1 MSMETNRRAVLRTP
15 ADAAGAASLPP
26 LSAACGGS
34 ASGAGKD
41 GTSSK
46 KGLAAALPAH
56 VPSTVGK
63 PDIASVGLPNRAVA
77 EAGHLTFPA
86 HPKGKNPS

>member
-1 MSMETNRRAVLRTP
+1 MNRRAVLRT
-15 ADAAGAASLPP
+15 AAGVAGAASVSP

-34 ASGAGKD
+34 ASGAGKG

-46 KGLAAALPAH
+46 KGLAAALPAY

-63 PDIASVGLPNRAVA
+63 PDIASVRLPNGAVT
-77 EAGHLTFPA
+77 EPSCLTFPA
-86 HPKGKNPS
+86 HPKDKDPS